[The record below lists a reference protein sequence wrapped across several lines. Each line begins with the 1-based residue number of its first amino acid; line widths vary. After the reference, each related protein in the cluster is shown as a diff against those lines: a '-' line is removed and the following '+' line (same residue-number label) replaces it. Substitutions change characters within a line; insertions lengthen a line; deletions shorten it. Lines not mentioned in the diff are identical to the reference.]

1 MNSTLEKLNT
11 DISHLQKEIK
21 FLRSFIIG
29 MIVKDKEG
37 KYKAEFVKKITR
49 AAQAETCHCFQNKK
63 TFLAQL
69 ENI

>member
-1 MNSTLEKLNT
+1 MNPTLEKLNT

-37 KYKAEFVKKITR
+37 EYKAEFVKKITR
-49 AAQAETCHCFQNKK
+49 ASQTETCRCFKDKK